1 MASTQEKKKKV
12 KIRYIR
18 KVMPNKTGKING
30 IFNSKENIKKE
41 I

>member
-1 MASTQEKKKKV
+1 MASTQEKKKV
-12 KIRYIR
+12 KISYIR